1 MNNAFKNILS
11 LASVLCLGF
20 AILRM
25 PSEVVCFD
33 MKENHICLRVLR
45 AHEDQLRGFQLV
57 EHIRPSEGLLYI
69 LGHEKKPNF
78 WMKDVLQNLD
88 IIFVDKDGCI
98 VEMIQAKSHRK
109 DVIVPPSETMYAIE
123 LLEGTASKLNL
134 SKGGKIGADIFPD
147 FEGML
152 LIGKCN

>member
-1 MNNAFKNILS
+1 MSNAFKNILS
-11 LASVLCLGF
+11 LVSILCLGF
-20 AILRM
+20 VILRM

-33 MKENHICLRVLR
+33 MQENQIYLRVLR
-45 AHEDQLRGFQLV
+45 THEDQLRGFQLV
-57 EHIRPSEGLLYI
+57 EYIKPCEGLLYI

-98 VEMIQAKSHRK
+98 VEMVQAKSHHEEL
-109 DVIVPPSETMYAIE
+109 IVPPSDTMYAIE

-134 SKGGKIGADIFPD
+134 SKGGKITSDIFPD
-147 FEGML
+147 FDGV